1 MVIFWRFC
9 LPDTTL
15 RIREETKMKQL
26 IFVIAATLAV
36 IIPDSRN
43 YATAAEKLST
53 MNVEATILGTPLL
66 ADIKAA
72 IPQAVVDKHSL
83 KKKLVVKRKKSNKVA
98 STTKVEQRVDS
109 PGEKL
114 TVSQVLATLKTS
126 RNLSGKNMS
135 GLQLVGMD
143 LSKSNLKGSD
153 LSHANLER
161 ADLGEANLD
170 RANLTGAN
178 LKMVNLHLSGIPAA
192 NLDMAILDG
201 AIWTDGKICAKASYG
216 ACRDSFQPFITAM
229 PAASPV
235 STAQAPLNNRP

>member
-1 MVIFWRFC
+1 
-9 LPDTTL
+9 
-15 RIREETKMKQL
+15 
-26 IFVIAATLAV
+26 
-36 IIPDSRN
+36 
-43 YATAAEKLST
+43 
-53 MNVEATILGTPLL
+53 
-66 ADIKAA
+66 
-72 IPQAVVDKHSL
+72 
-83 KKKLVVKRKKSNKVA
+83 
-98 STTKVEQRVDS
+98 
-109 PGEKL
+109 
-114 TVSQVLATLKTS
+114 
-126 RNLSGKNMS
+126 MS

-178 LKMVNLHLSGIPAA
+178 LKMVNLRLSGIPAA

-229 PAASPV
+229 PAASPAP
-235 STAQAPLNNRP
+235 TAQASKQSSLSRLLGYFARNPLKSSDCYVTFSVFC

>member
-1 MVIFWRFC
+1 MVIF
-9 LPDTTL
+9 LALLSATITL

-72 IPQAVVDKHSL
+72 IPSQAVVDKHSL

-114 TVSQVLATLKTS
+114 TVSQVLATLKNQQKSLREKHERTS
-126 RNLSGKNMS
+126 AGRNGFEQK
-135 GLQLVGMD
+135 
-143 LSKSNLKGSD
+143 
-153 LSHANLER
+153 
-161 ADLGEANLD
+161 
-170 RANLTGAN
+170 
-178 LKMVNLHLSGIPAA
+178 
-192 NLDMAILDG
+192 
-201 AIWTDGKICAKASYG
+201 
-216 ACRDSFQPFITAM
+216 
-229 PAASPV
+229 
-235 STAQAPLNNRP
+235 